1 MDTIFA
7 LSSGSL
13 PSGVAVVRVSGPRTR
28 FAIETLCGLLP
39 EARKASLRKLRSASG
54 PVLDEGLVIWFP
66 GPASFTGEDCCEF
79 QVHGGR
85 AVISALLRELGT
97 MDGLRLAEPGEFSR
111 RAFTNGRLDLTEI
124 EGLADLVNAQTESQ
138 RRQAQA
144 QASGQLRVKL
154 EGWRTRL
161 VRMRALLEA
170 DFDFAD
176 EEDVPGSVADG
187 IWDQAR
193 ALAAEIDAALDDG
206 RRGEIIR
213 DGFQIVILGPPNAGK
228 SSLINA
234 LAKRDIAIVTSEA
247 GTTRDLLEVHLDID
261 GYAVTL
267 VDTAGLRAAEGL
279 VEREG
284 IRRARERAATADLI
298 VWLQPE
304 GEHNDASEQSF
315 DGLETSRMIRFVSK
329 DDNRRSRSGGISV
342 KRKDGLEP
350 LLKAVRSALSEAV
363 ASEMPA
369 LVTRERHRAAM
380 VNCRN
385 HCLLASEG
393 DLLGTEIRGEYLR
406 SASEEIARVTGR
418 IDVDDLL
425 DVIFGEF
432 CIGK

>member
-1 MDTIFA
+1 
-7 LSSGSL
+7 
-13 PSGVAVVRVSGPRTR
+13 
-28 FAIETLCGLLP
+28 
-39 EARKASLRKLRSASG
+39 
-54 PVLDEGLVIWFP
+54 
-66 GPASFTGEDCCEF
+66 
-79 QVHGGR
+79 
-85 AVISALLRELGT
+85 
-97 MDGLRLAEPGEFSR
+97 
-111 RAFTNGRLDLTEI
+111 
-124 EGLADLVNAQTESQ
+124 
-138 RRQAQA
+138 
-144 QASGQLRVKL
+144 
-154 EGWRTRL
+154 
-161 VRMRALLEA
+161 MRALLEA

-298 VWLQPE
+298 VWLQPK

-315 DGLETSRMIRFVSK
+315 DGLETKRMIRFVSK

-406 SASEEIARVTGR
+406 SAGEEIARVTGR